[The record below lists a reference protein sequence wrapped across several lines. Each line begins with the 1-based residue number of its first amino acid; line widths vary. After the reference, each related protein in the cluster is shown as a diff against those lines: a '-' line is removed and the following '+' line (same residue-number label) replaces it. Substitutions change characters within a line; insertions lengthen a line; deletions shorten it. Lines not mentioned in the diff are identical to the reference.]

1 MLKEAGLVAITVAGL
16 VTKLEAEACWFGVT
30 WAGGWKRKVWS
41 TSVMSEVLY
50 RY

>member
-1 MLKEAGLVAITVAGL
+1 MLKEAGLMAVTVIGL
-16 VTKLEAEACWFGVT
+16 VTKLEALLLDLGKLGLGVM
-30 WAGGWKRKVWS
+30 RKVWS